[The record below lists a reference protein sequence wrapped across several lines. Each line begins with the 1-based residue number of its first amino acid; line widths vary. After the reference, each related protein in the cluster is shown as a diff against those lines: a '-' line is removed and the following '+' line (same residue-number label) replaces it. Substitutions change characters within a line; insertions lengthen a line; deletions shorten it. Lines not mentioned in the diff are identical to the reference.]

1 MKQQTLDLG
10 QMTEVSIPPAKDLT
24 IREVEVLKWSA
35 EGNTAS
41 EVADILSLRSRT
53 VNFHIRNAIRKMGVK
68 NKMSAVVKAVRNGV
82 F

>member
-10 QMTEVSIPPAKDLT
+10 QMTDVSIPPAKDLT

-41 EVADILSLRSRT
+41 EVGDILSLRSRT